1 MEIWQEIR
9 KNGEIGARRLVSE
22 YGNRLFGAAL
32 LLCSDDHDAEE
43 LVFRTFAQAVKKIK
57 QYQPRGDFFAW
68 LYAIMLNFRRM
79 DIRKQHLDLIPVGD
93 PRDIPE
99 SAPSGVADVR
109 RAFTSEDVRLALRM
123 ISPVLREVILLR
135 YFEGHGIEEIAEILS
150 VPVGTVKSRLHNAKR
165 ELCELLNGIEQSTKG
180 VIK

>member
-135 YFEGHGIEEIAEILS
+135 YFENKTQTEVAEILGIS
-150 VPVGTVKSRLHNAKR
+150 QVQVSRLEKR
-165 ELCELLNGIEQSTKG
+165 ILRRLKELA
-180 VIK
+180 

>member
-1 MEIWQEIR
+1 
-9 KNGEIGARRLVSE
+9 
-22 YGNRLFGAAL
+22 
-32 LLCSDDHDAEE
+32 
-43 LVFRTFAQAVKKIK
+43 
-57 QYQPRGDFFAW
+57 
-68 LYAIMLNFRRM
+68 
-79 DIRKQHLDLIPVGD
+79 
-93 PRDIPE
+93 
-99 SAPSGVADVR
+99 
-109 RAFTSEDVRLALRM
+109 M